1 MPRRKKSG
9 ASLPSTARI
18 NWSTTSPAC
27 APMLQQLRE
36 TARWRRHECGRQTG
50 DSRASACVGGHTL
63 CSRSTNVEEGSPATG
78 GRCCG
83 RFPPCVCFF
92 MVELPDLSLPLLPL
106 PARRA
111 SDAAPGVLHRA
122 GHRLCGL
129 CAAPCLLL
137 DDFWLAGGRALVGA
151 GLLART
157 VCRAGSIVPK
167 AIRAARDCADSIH
180 LDGSGIF
187 PR

>member
-18 NWSTTSPAC
+18 NSSTTWPAC
-27 APMLQQLRE
+27 ASMLQQSRE
-36 TARWRRHECGRQTG
+36 TARWRRHECRRQTG
-50 DSRASACVGGHTL
+50 DCRAGACVGGHTL
-63 CSRSTNVEEGSPATG
+63 CSSSINVEEGSPAAG

-92 MVELPDLSLPLLPL
+92 VVELPDLSLPLLPL

-111 SDAAPGVLHRA
+111 SDVAQRVLLRA
-122 GHRLCGL
+122 GHWLCGL

-137 DDFWLAGGRALVGA
+137 DDFWLAGGRALDGA
-151 GLLART
+151 GL
-157 VCRAGSIVPK
+157 
-167 AIRAARDCADSIH
+167 
-180 LDGSGIF
+180 
-187 PR
+187 